1 MPLLRFIARFTFLAL
16 IILTGMVF
24 LVLGYKVLNRK
35 RRDEVIRRLS
45 IALVKS
51 TGIKIQY
58 KGTPVLDGPVLLV
71 ANHVSWIDIF
81 LLNCRRINR
90 FIAKMEIQE
99 WPIVGWMVSAVGTI
113 YIDRSSRQG
122 LRDINDKMAET
133 FSRGDSIGLFPEGTT
148 TEGFTVLPL
157 YSGLFD
163 VAIKMEIPVQPVA
176 LLFTYK
182 GERSGRVAFVGDQ
195 SMIKNL
201 WILLSSRKVGVTVK
215 YLPMMQMPDKGE
227 LSRQE
232 LTDFVYQQLLNEVAA
247 PQTSSR

>member
-1 MPLLRFIARFTFLAL
+1 M
-16 IILTGMVF
+16 MF
-24 LVLGYKVLNRK
+24 LVLCYKVFNQK

-45 IALVKS
+45 KALVRS

-58 KGTPVLDGPVLLV
+58 KGTPVLEGPVLIV
-71 ANHVSWIDIF
+71 ANHVSWLDIF
-81 LLNCRRINR
+81 LLNCKRINR
-90 FIAKMEIQE
+90 FIAKVEIKS

-122 LRDINDKMAET
+122 LKEINEKMAES
-133 FSRGDSIGLFPEGTT
+133 FSKGDSVGLFPEGTT

-157 YSGLFD
+157 FSGLFD

-195 SMIKNL
+195 SLMKNL

-232 LTDFVYQQLLNEVAA
+232 LTDFVYKQLLNEVAT
-247 PQTSSR
+247 PQISSR